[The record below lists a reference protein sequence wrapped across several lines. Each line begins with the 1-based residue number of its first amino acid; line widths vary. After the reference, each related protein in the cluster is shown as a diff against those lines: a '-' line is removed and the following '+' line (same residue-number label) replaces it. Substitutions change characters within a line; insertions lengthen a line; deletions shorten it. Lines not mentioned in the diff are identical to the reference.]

1 MDDLEGA
8 TVHMVAAGF
17 AHTLA
22 VVSDADAGSRG
33 VSAACP
39 ELEEYEVRRARRWVA
54 SAYIGR

>member
-1 MDDLEGA
+1 
-8 TVHMVAAGF
+8 MVAAGF

-54 SAYIGR
+54 SVYIGR